1 MIGSIGAESRY
12 STGYNNL
19 KPNRNQNKWA
29 DTLAQTVDKED
40 ISSRADINRAKKS
53 TVMDSYL
60 ALSGKTINTLK
71 QEYSEYE
78 SENYRIVP
86 DNEAECFDIYNKDG
100 ERLGAFS
107 YSDIKIR
114 QDETTG
120 KQFLISE
127 HGTISYDALVLD
139 DELKDAL
146 QNVMDKDALDVET
159 LQGFTLNTHSGT
171 GIQYLVKDGE
181 EGRGGKVI
189 LQNEADRKR
198 YEELAEMYF
207 DKYPNLIESRE
218 EGFIWAD
225 LEIRGMAKRT
235 DQGIISIGAD
245 GMSYSDNENLL
256 NRYIIIFYKKILEQ
270 TRAAKAYIMSYIR
283 KFDNNFRYKSKTYA
297 ASLGTTETEIT
308 DTNLLL
314 KVDGFDHYNLP
325 LHVYKKYEYLEELE
339 KEG

>member
-127 HGTISYDALVLD
+127 HGTMSYDALVLD

-146 QNVMDKDALDVET
+146 QNVMDKDSLDVET

-181 EGRGGKVI
+181 EGRGGKVL
-189 LQNEADRKR
+189 LQNEADWKR
-198 YEELAEMYF
+198 YE
-207 DKYPNLIESRE
+207 
-218 EGFIWAD
+218 G
-225 LEIRGMAKRT
+225 KRT
-235 DQGIISIGAD
+235 IS
-245 GMSYSDNENLL
+245 STL
-256 NRYIIIFYKKILEQ
+256 
-270 TRAAKAYIMSYIR
+270 
-283 KFDNNFRYKSKTYA
+283 
-297 ASLGTTETEIT
+297 
-308 DTNLLL
+308 TNICRSH
-314 KVDGFDHYNLP
+314 G
-325 LHVYKKYEYLEELE
+325 
-339 KEG
+339 

>member
-120 KQFLISE
+120 KQFLIGQIIYRKHRLGADDTLYCKSVYAWTPIGE
-127 HGTISYDALVLD
+127 SRLVL
-139 DELKDAL
+139 
-146 QNVMDKDALDVET
+146 
-159 LQGFTLNTHSGT
+159 
-171 GIQYLVKDGE
+171 I
-181 EGRGGKVI
+181 
-189 LQNEADRKR
+189 DRR
-198 YEELAEMYF
+198 
-207 DKYPNLIESRE
+207 I
-218 EGFIWAD
+218 IW
-225 LEIRGMAKRT
+225 
-235 DQGIISIGAD
+235 
-245 GMSYSDNENLL
+245 
-256 NRYIIIFYKKILEQ
+256 F
-270 TRAAKAYIMSYIR
+270 
-283 KFDNNFRYKSKTYA
+283 
-297 ASLGTTETEIT
+297 
-308 DTNLLL
+308 
-314 KVDGFDHYNLP
+314 
-325 LHVYKKYEYLEELE
+325 
-339 KEG
+339 